1 MDFTV
6 VHGKIVAIAVLDDRE
21 RLRQLDLTFLDY

>member
-6 VHGKIVAIAVLDDRE
+6 VHGKIVAIAVLEDRE
-21 RLRQLDLTFLDY
+21 RLRQLDLTFLD